1 MRNATAAVTKTL
13 ATIAKGVQFDRMFD
27 AEGTVHKDSAA
38 GTTWESAQ

>member
-13 ATIAKGVQFDRMFD
+13 TTSAKGVQFDRMFD
-27 AEGTVHKDSAA
+27 ADGAVLKESAA